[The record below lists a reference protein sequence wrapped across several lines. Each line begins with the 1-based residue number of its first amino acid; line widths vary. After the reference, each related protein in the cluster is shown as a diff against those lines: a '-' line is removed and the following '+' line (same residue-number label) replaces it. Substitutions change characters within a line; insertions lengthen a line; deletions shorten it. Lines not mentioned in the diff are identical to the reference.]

1 VSELA
6 PAAVSRVARHVQ
18 RNEHALELATQFRS
32 RPDLAKS
39 EKKGE
44 GSDLV
49 RAYLLID
56 AALA

>member
-1 VSELA
+1 MDGSRPDRQRAREDLRRLVRLRSM
-6 PAAVSRVARHVQ
+6 PSGVSRA
-18 RNEHALELATQFRS
+18 